1 MCKMCRKSLPRILI
15 ENTLLLLQSTV
26 LIVSNRKDQEALLL
40 FCDEGD
46 FRIVFDI
53 YLQKNVNFEILF
65 KCFEVFTQLSLLNIA
80 LEVYPKIL
88 MEESLK
94 QTQVF
99 GGNAV
104 DAALNGT
111 NYACSLKGYLILV
124 NAIEKIKWEVFLKHL
139 VKKPRRK

>member
-1 MCKMCRKSLPRILI
+1 
-15 ENTLLLLQSTV
+15 
-26 LIVSNRKDQEALLL
+26 
-40 FCDEGD
+40 
-46 FRIVFDI
+46 
-53 YLQKNVNFEILF
+53 
-65 KCFEVFTQLSLLNIA
+65 
-80 LEVYPKIL
+80 

-104 DAALNGT
+104 DAALNGA